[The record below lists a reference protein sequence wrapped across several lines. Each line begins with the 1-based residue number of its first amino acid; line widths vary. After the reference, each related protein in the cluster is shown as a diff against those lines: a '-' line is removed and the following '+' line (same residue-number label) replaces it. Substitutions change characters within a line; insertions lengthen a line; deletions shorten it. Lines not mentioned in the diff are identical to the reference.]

1 MPIGYGQEIWKSSI
15 VSRAQT
21 GWLVT
26 LVGFLNPPPLQN
38 LGGVVWQNIS
48 VISCPNRVR
57 VSNHKRNVTEESRQS
72 LSVFFSEGLFSIY
85 LILLWKSMNGSIV
98 FAFATL
104 GDVFPEIHIHPALPH
119 CTCINRVGP
128 AIHPEQKIRRWTER
142 FSSRFSV
149 PSPFHPTSIFT
160 AAAQS
165 SLSLVSLSM
174 SEYRRFFPTVL
185 QSQSTSQC
193 FTSIMNQVF
202 GDIMRPRE
210 GK

>member
-119 CTCINRVGP
+119 CTCINRVGLLS
-128 AIHPEQKIRRWTER
+128 IQSRRYGGGQKGFLPDSRSHLLFIQPP
-142 FSSRFSV
+142 SSPLR
-149 PSPFHPTSIFT
+149 
-160 AAAQS
+160 
-165 SLSLVSLSM
+165 LSLVS
-174 SEYRRFFPTVL
+174 V
-185 QSQSTSQC
+185 
-193 FTSIMNQVF
+193 
-202 GDIMRPRE
+202 
-210 GK
+210 